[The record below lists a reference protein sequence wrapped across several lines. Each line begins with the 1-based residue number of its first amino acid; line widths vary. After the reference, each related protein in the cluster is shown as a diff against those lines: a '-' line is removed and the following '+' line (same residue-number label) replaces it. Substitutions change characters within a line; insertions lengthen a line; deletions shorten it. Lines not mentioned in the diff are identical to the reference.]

1 MSPPRDFKSAAAP
14 KKSSKKPFF
23 CLVFIENHCFLQVKN
38 CIPQRSPLFKRQRK
52 GEIINVSPAG
62 QIVPR
67 GLFFMLK
74 ILILLLIY
82 KQFIDRIEKKC

>member
-1 MSPPRDFKSAAAP
+1 MPSDFKAVKALKQA
-14 KKSSKKPFF
+14 SKKPLF

-52 GEIINVSPAG
+52 GDKINVSPAG
-62 QIVPR
+62 LFVPR
-67 GLFFMLK
+67 GMFFMLK